1 MDNAFYEKSLYRIL
15 QGRLR
20 LVLGDLV
27 LYVYEP
33 DADLIEESYDIYDE
47 SYKQAYFRGCY
58 LQKDLVNILV
68 ENDLWNPFYEKES
81 KKIADEIEDL
91 KVDVYQS
98 FYDTRK
104 VKSLKIKIRNKER
117 IMTDYVTKKHVLD
130 HTSCEGVASF
140 ARSVWLIS
148 QTTKFKDGSNYT
160 WDKFPISVVMD
171 HYSSEQLDHKTIRK
185 IARKDPWRSMWYAA
199 KKNIDV
205 FGKPAYQLTKDQ
217 LALCSYS
224 SMYDNVHE
232 SPDAPSEKIIEDDD
246 SLDGWFIVQRRKY
259 KKDKKQ
265 QEIDDMITNPKIKNS
280 QEVFV
285 VARDQEAANEIYA
298 LNDPVA
304 RATVHNRQ
312 ETIKAADGEQISF
325 TKFHDVRQD
334 IVTSSHQQAISKIKG
349 GR

>member
-58 LQKDLVNILV
+58 LKKDILDILV
-68 ENDLWNPFYEKES
+68 ENDLWSPFYEKQS
-81 KKIADEIEDL
+81 KKLENDIEDL
-91 KVDVYQS
+91 KVDLYKT
-98 FYDTRK
+98 FYDKRK
-104 VKSLKIKIRNKER
+104 VKSLKFQIRAKER
-117 IMTDYVTKKHVLD
+117 QMTDYIMKKHVLD
-130 HTSCEGVASF
+130 HASCEGVASF
-140 ARSVWLIS
+140 ARSIWLIS
-148 QTTKFKDGSNYT
+148 QTTKLKDGSHYM
-160 WDKFPISVVMD
+160 WDKFPISVIMD
-171 HYSSEQLDHKTIRK
+171 HYSSDQLGSEVIRR
-185 IARKDPWRSMWYAA
+185 ISRTDPWRTMWYAG
-199 KKNIDV
+199 KKNIDI

-232 SPDAPSEKIIEDDD
+232 NPEAPDEKVIEDDD
-246 SLDGWFIVQRRKY
+246 CLDGWFIVQRRKH

-265 QEIDDMITNPKIKNS
+265 QEIDDMISNPKIKNS

-312 ETIKAADGEQISF
+312 ETVKAADGDQVSF

-334 IVTSSHQQAISKIKG
+334 IVTQSHQQAISKIKG